1 MASQRFEFGDRV
13 RHAKRPEWGIGS
25 VVKAEPVPG
34 GGAQRLTVRFGGA
47 GVKTLDTGHAELQRV
62 VEPSTSP
69 VDDDASP
76 KVTDWDRM
84 SESDWLAP
92 MAQRKIEEAMVSL
105 PEAARDAFRGL
116 ADRVKLT
123 LDLFRF
129 DRSGRSLVEW
139 AVAQT
144 GLDDPLSRFNR
155 HELEQYFDRWSHE
168 RDQHLRRLLRDC
180 ESENVDVSRLLDA
193 AAPTARAAARRVH
206 AGR

>member
-25 VVKAEPVPG
+25 VAKAELLPG
-34 GGAQRLTVRFGGA
+34 GGAQRLTIRFAGA
-47 GVKTLDTGHAELQRV
+47 GIKTLDTSHAELQRV
-62 VEPSTSP
+62 VEEASAP

-76 KVTDWDRM
+76 NVTDWDRIG
-84 SESDWLAP
+84 EAEWLAP

-105 PEAARDAFRGL
+105 PEAARDAFRSL
-116 ADRVKLT
+116 VDRVGFT
-123 LDLFRF
+123 VRLFRF

-155 HELEQYFDRWSHE
+155 HELEQYFDRWAYE

-180 ESENVDVSRLLDA
+180 ASENVDVNALLDGA
-193 AAPTARAAARRVH
+193 PPTARAAARRVH